1 MSKRPAHWHLSLSPT
16 DGTTEGTQVVWPGSK
31 QAWWRMARGGTGML
45 ISDKRQ
51 SKEGTLEYWVTLE
64 GRPRTTES
72 ILQET
77 FQINKET
84 SLRAT

>member
-1 MSKRPAHWHLSLSPT
+1 
-16 DGTTEGTQVVWPGSK
+16 
-31 QAWWRMARGGTGML
+31 ML